1 MQADPGTKKAIRP
14 RLERATPFDAIR
26 ELMAPQN
33 KARRSIGFRV
43 EEGGAGLAC
52 SVGGVKNKPNK
63 APTPSKDEP
72 AGNMRWILR

>member
-1 MQADPGTKKAIRP
+1 M
-14 RLERATPFDAIR
+14 ERTTLFDAIR
-26 ELMAPQN
+26 ELIAPQN

-52 SVGGVKNKPNK
+52 AVGGVKDKPNK

-72 AGNMRWILR
+72 PGNMRWIPR